1 MNAALQA
8 VPFLLLAAIIGLIVR
23 SRLAYVL
30 PRRTAPRPPR
40 APKRKTVQLTVV
52 PDKMDSELRD
62 LLNRNR

>member
-8 VPFLLLAAIIGLIVR
+8 VPFLLLAAIAGLIVK
-23 SRLAYVL
+23 SRLAYAL
-30 PRRTAPRPPR
+30 PRRTVPRR
-40 APKRKTVQLTVV
+40 VRQAKRKPVQLTVV